1 MLAEPM
7 TFDDQLDRYFGTR
20 DLAAVAP
27 AAMEAAVERMRVDL
41 GLAADAGSR
50 FALWCL
56 LFTLGEAPDIDE
68 TFEERAEGEL
78 ARRFMELSERDS
90 SAGQV

>member
-1 MLAEPM
+1 M
-7 TFDDQLDRYFGTR
+7 TFDDQLERYFGTR
-20 DLAAVAP
+20 DLAAVSP

-41 GLAADAGSR
+41 GLATDTGSR

-68 TFEERAEGEL
+68 TFEERAEAEL
-78 ARRFMELSERDS
+78 ARRFMELSEMDHGEPQS
-90 SAGQV
+90 

>member
-1 MLAEPM
+1 M

-41 GLAADAGSR
+41 GLATDAGSR

-56 LFTLGEAPDIDE
+56 LFTLGEAPNIDE
-68 TFEERAEGEL
+68 TFEERAEAEL
-78 ARRFMELSERDS
+78 ARRFMELSEMDHGEPQ
-90 SAGQV
+90 A